1 MEVIEMAVK
10 EYKVISR
17 CRRDL
22 NAITTVPV
30 SGDAEGTTL
39 SLNDEQVKRVLA
51 TGAQVFDGDTQI
63 YLSDFAEVSDPQAI
77 PDSKCVDDY
86 TNGDKNRTNSLC
98 KVFGLPRYRKEAVV
112 EVETDSEDA
121 AEEPSSE
128 ATENS
133 ETSDATS
140 TSDTSEETV

>member
-1 MEVIEMAVK
+1 MAVK

-39 SLNDEQVKRVLA
+39 QLNDEQVKRVLA

-63 YLSDFAEVSDPQAI
+63 YLSDFAEVNDPQAI

-86 TNGDKNRTNSLC
+86 TNGDKNRVNSNC
-98 KVFGLPRYRKEAVV
+98 KVFGLPRYRKEAIV
-112 EVETDSEDA
+112 SE
-121 AEEPSSE
+121 ESE
-128 ATENS
+128 AEGDTAVDTTDTEQTENTTQ
-133 ETSDATS
+133 ET
-140 TSDTSEETV
+140 TSEETSNEGA

>member
-1 MEVIEMAVK
+1 MAVK

-22 NAITTVPV
+22 NAITAVPV

-77 PDSKCVDDY
+77 PDSKCIDDF

-112 EVETDSEDA
+112 EVD
-121 AEEPSSE
+121 AEEETTEEETTDETP
-128 ATENS
+128 ATDTDTETTESTTS
-133 ETSDATS
+133 ETTEDN
-140 TSDTSEETV
+140 

>member
-1 MEVIEMAVK
+1 MAVK

-39 SLNDEQVKRVLA
+39 QLNDEQVKRVLA

-63 YLSDFAEVSDPQAI
+63 YLSDFAEVNDPQAI